1 MKTTIFRS
9 SWLVILIAGALVAP
23 AVLPAQRADS
33 TRTHVVKAGDTFWNL
48 AATYLGDGNRW
59 REILEMNPAIK
70 ATNALSVGLTIRIPA
85 SGARSPSPA
94 PTSRPAT
101 PPPAAQPAPARP
113 VVNPAPKES
122 IPASQR
128 TIFYGAQPGGGFAPS
143 STLRKTPPSR
153 VVPSR
158 VFEAMSAP
166 FVTEHLALEVGGR
179 CVSVGAV
186 QAADAGGVLLQG
198 VLSVQLPAGWP
209 ADTGSRWLL
218 VRQGPLLAN
227 LGVVAI
233 PTGVIRLT
241 STGAHGAGATAE
253 IVAQFD
259 AMSCTDVV
267 LPAPVTPLAPTTG
280 RLTTVTD
287 GARGHVAW
295 IAGESLLPTLQFAL
309 ILDMGAA
316 SGVRVGD
323 RVTIYAENG
332 TAVVATADVVR
343 VDSRS
348 STALVVR
355 QSAGTL
361 AAGLAARVTE
371 KLP

>member
-1 MKTTIFRS
+1 M
-9 SWLVILIAGALVAP
+9 
-23 AVLPAQRADS
+23 
-33 TRTHVVKAGDTFWNL
+33 
-48 AATYLGDGNRW
+48 
-59 REILEMNPAIK
+59 
-70 ATNALSVGLTIRIPA
+70 LT
-85 SGARSPSPA
+85 
-94 PTSRPAT
+94 
-101 PPPAAQPAPARP
+101 
-113 VVNPAPKES
+113 
-122 IPASQR
+122 
-128 TIFYGAQPGGGFAPS
+128 
-143 STLRKTPPSR
+143 
-153 VVPSR
+153 
-158 VFEAMSAP
+158 
-166 FVTEHLALEVGGR
+166 
-179 CVSVGAV
+179 
-186 QAADAGGVLLQG
+186 
-198 VLSVQLPAGWP
+198 
-209 ADTGSRWLL
+209 
-218 VRQGPLLAN
+218 N

-241 STGAHGAGATAE
+241 SAGAHGAGATAE

-259 AMSCTDVV
+259 AMSCTDIV
-267 LPAPVTPLAPTTG
+267 LPAPVTPMAPTTG

>member
-59 REILEMNPAIK
+59 REILEINPAIK
-70 ATNALSVGLTIRIPA
+70 ATNALSVGVTIRIPA
-85 SGARSPSPA
+85 SGAKSPSPA

-113 VVNPAPKES
+113 IVNPAPKEPV
-122 IPASQR
+122 PASQR

-143 STLRKTPPSR
+143 STLKKTPPAR

-218 VRQGPLLAN
+218 VRQGPLLTN

-241 STGAHGAGATAE
+241 STGAHGAGASAE

-267 LPAPVTPLAPTTG
+267 LPTPVTPMAPTTG

-355 QSAGTL
+355 QSTGTL
-361 AAGLAARVTE
+361 ATGLAARVTE

>member
-59 REILEMNPAIK
+59 REILEINPAVK

-85 SGARSPSPA
+85 SGAKSPSPA

-113 VVNPAPKES
+113 IVNPAPKEPV
-122 IPASQR
+122 PASQR

-143 STLRKTPPSR
+143 STLKKTPPAR

-218 VRQGPLLAN
+218 VRQGPLLTN

-241 STGAHGAGATAE
+241 STGAHGAGASAE

-267 LPAPVTPLAPTTG
+267 LPTPVTPMAPTTG

-355 QSAGTL
+355 QSTGTL
-361 AAGLAARVTE
+361 ATGLAARVTE

>member
-1 MKTTIFRS
+1 MKTTTFRS
-9 SWLVILIAGALVAP
+9 SWLVILLAGALVAP

-70 ATNALSVGLTIRIPA
+70 ATNALSVGTTIRIPA
-85 SGARSPSPA
+85 AGAKSPA
-94 PTSRPAT
+94 PPSTSRPAT
-101 PPPAAQPAPARP
+101 PPPAPGPAPAKP
-113 VVNPAPKES
+113 IVNPAPKES
-122 IPASQR
+122 IPASKR
-128 TIFYGAQPGGGFAPS
+128 TIFYGAQPGGGFAPAES
-143 STLRKTPPSR
+143 LKKTTPSR
-153 VVPSR
+153 TVPAR

-166 FVTEHLALEVGGR
+166 FVTEHLALEVGGH
-179 CVSVGAV
+179 CVSVGTV

-198 VLSVQLPAGWP
+198 MLSVQLPAGWP

-218 VRQGPLLAN
+218 VRQGPLLSN

-259 AMSCTDVV
+259 AVSCTDVV
-267 LPAPVTPLAPTTG
+267 LPAPVTPTAPATG
-280 RLTTVTD
+280 RLTTVTN
-287 GARGHVAW
+287 GASGHVAW

-309 ILDMGAA
+309 ILDMGAR

-323 RVTIYAENG
+323 RVTISAENG
-332 TAVVATADVVR
+332 SFVATADVVR

-348 STALVVR
+348 ATALVIR

-361 AAGLAARVTE
+361 AAGLSARVTE

>member
-59 REILEMNPAIK
+59 REILEINPAIK

-85 SGARSPSPA
+85 SGAKSPSPA

-113 VVNPAPKES
+113 IVNPAPKES

-143 STLRKTPPSR
+143 STLKKTPPAR

-218 VRQGPLLAN
+218 VRQGPLLTN

-241 STGAHGAGATAE
+241 STGAHGAGASAE

-267 LPAPVTPLAPTTG
+267 LPAPVTSMAPTTG

-355 QSAGTL
+355 QSSGTL
-361 AAGLAARVTE
+361 ATGLAARVTE